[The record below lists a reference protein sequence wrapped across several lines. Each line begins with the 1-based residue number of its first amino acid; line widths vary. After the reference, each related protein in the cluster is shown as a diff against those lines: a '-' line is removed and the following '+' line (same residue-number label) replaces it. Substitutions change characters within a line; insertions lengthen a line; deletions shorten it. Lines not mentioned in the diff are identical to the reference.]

1 MPLFNIYLIDSLYSL
16 PPLLSYHGASAELA
30 AGFLHLINCPDCV
43 AEVVAL
49 TANGAVVERDFR
61 GYSVRVER
69 QV

>member
-1 MPLFNIYLIDSLYSL
+1 MLFDIYLIDSLSTTSFT
-16 PPLLSYHGASAELA
+16 SYHGASAELA
-30 AGFLHLINCPDCV
+30 AGFLHLVNCPDCV

-49 TANGAVVERDFR
+49 TANGSVVERDFR